1 MDKIQRYNFN
11 ENPYKVVFCDITPKC
26 DMRCNICYSSNQQMK
41 DLDLEL
47 LEDAV
52 SQFPKKNVCM
62 TMLGGEPTTSPNI
75 FRYIEIINEYGHCPM
90 LSTNGKRISQ
100 DPAFVKQLSEYYHN
114 GNLRVHMDMSGGYN
128 KELHAQITG
137 DPKGMQYKFGA
148 LDMLRDYGIGRVT
161 IACVLVRGLNESS
174 IDDLFKIAKEYN
186 DVVYEIFFRPQFPL
200 GRHFE
205 QDTPYTTNEFLNILL
220 KKRLFTRQDLSKTMT
235 AGWLYE
241 QCEGKNCCFR
251 FVKDGLSV
259 GFVEVFTQS
268 CWQRGRLSNGINY
281 LEDFYAASKRDCV

>member
-1 MDKIQRYNFN
+1 
-11 ENPYKVVFCDITPKC
+11 
-26 DMRCNICYSSNQQMK
+26 
-41 DLDLEL
+41 
-47 LEDAV
+47 
-52 SQFPKKNVCM
+52 
-62 TMLGGEPTTSPNI
+62 
-75 FRYIEIINEYGHCPM
+75 
-90 LSTNGKRISQ
+90 
-100 DPAFVKQLSEYYHN
+100 
-114 GNLRVHMDMSGGYN
+114 MDMSGGYN
-128 KELHAQITG
+128 EELHAQITG